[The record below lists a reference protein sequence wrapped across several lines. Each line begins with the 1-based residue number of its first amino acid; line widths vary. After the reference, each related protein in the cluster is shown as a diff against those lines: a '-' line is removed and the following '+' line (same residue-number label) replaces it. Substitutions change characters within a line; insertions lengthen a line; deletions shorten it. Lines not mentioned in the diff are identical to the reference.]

1 MEDAGL
7 GEREHAQYD
16 ARWGFSPGDTI
27 PGNNRSMA
35 LLAPITSFVA
45 SALFMFA
52 YWRHPKAA
60 YVVVAMAFAVM
71 ALIGLMRWRKMPS
84 V

>member
-1 MEDAGL
+1 MMLAGL
-7 GEREHAQYD
+7 
-16 ARWGFSPGDTI
+16 FTGDTI

-35 LLAPITSFVA
+35 LLVPILSFIGA
-45 SALFMFA
+45 TLFMFA

-71 ALIGLMRWRKMPS
+71 ALIGLVRWKKMPS